1 MLECIFIYII
11 FLFHV
16 TLSRLSRSKPK
27 SPTEVC
33 YRNTLKN
40 AWHCVTAWH
49 RTLPVK
55 QPNYKLI
62 FIYYY
67 SNTYFI
73 PILILF
79 QYLFY
84 SNTYFIPILIIIQI
98 LIFIQILILF
108 KYLFYFYSNTK
119 SWWVWWIHV
128 WIVDEVGKVG
138 KLALLFT
145 NFSNLPLYG
154 RLYHFRGRFS
164 HLSHLLLY
172 LYRIYYSILSL

>member
-11 FLFHV
+11 FLLHV

-27 SPTEVC
+27 SPTDVC

-55 QPNYKLI
+55 QPNHKSI
-62 FIYYY
+62 FIYYF

-79 QYLFY
+79 KYLFY
-84 SNTYFIPILIIIQI
+84 SNTYL
-98 LIFIQILILF
+98 L
-108 KYLFYFYSNTK
+108 FYSNTK

-128 WIVDEVGKVG
+128 WIVDEGWKKWKKSCPPFH
-138 KLALLFT
+138 KLFKFT
-145 NFSNLPLYG
+145 PLCETLSFLGQDFFHFFHFSSL
-154 RLYHFRGRFS
+154 
-164 HLSHLLLY
+164 
-172 LYRIYYSILSL
+172 LYRIYYSIPSLLK

>member
-11 FLFHV
+11 FLLHV

-73 PILILF
+73 
-79 QYLFY
+79 Q
-84 SNTYFIPILIIIQI
+84 ILII
-98 LIFIQILILF
+98 IQILILF
-108 KYLFYFYSNTK
+108 KYLFYSNTFFIQILFLFKYFFYSNTYF
-119 SWWVWWIHV
+119 IQ
-128 WIVDEVGKVG
+128 I
-138 KLALLFT
+138 LILFQ
-145 NFSNLPLYG
+145 
-154 RLYHFRGRFS
+154 
-164 HLSHLLLY
+164 Y
-172 LYRIYYSILSL
+172 LFLFIIQILILFKYFYYMLVTGHKNTEP